1 MAMRQAGERT
11 DVCTSFS
18 EELDSWISYILK
30 RKIKFGMYVFI
41 RKYLY
46 VYIQIYVCMCI

>member
-18 EELDSWISYILK
+18 KELDTWLSYILL
-30 RKIKFGMYVFI
+30 RKIKFGMYT
-41 RKYLY
+41 
-46 VYIQIYVCMCI
+46 